1 MPVSQGQPEYILPK
15 NDFEH
20 AISGTLATSK
30 DSALHLYTNRVLV
43 PVATEDRLCCPLITG
58 SPMNHGNYDVEPDQ
72 KINWQIIKIIWPYLM
87 EYRNRV
93 LLALGFLILAK
104 LANVAGPFILKD
116 IVDALQSDTS
126 KLIAVPL
133 ALVFAYGFSRFAN
146 VLFGELRD
154 TVFGRVTEHA
164 MRRLGLKVFRHLHN
178 LDLEYHLNRR
188 TGGLSRDIERG
199 TTGISFLMRFF
210 IFNIVPTFIE
220 IFMVVG
226 IFLFKYGWGFALIT
240 TVAVITYVSFSIV
253 ATEWRT
259 KFVREANIADSASNT
274 RAVDSLLN
282 FETVKYFTNEEF
294 EAQRYD
300 YELGK
305 WELARRKNRLSLFS
319 LNGGQALIIATAMTA
334 MMWLASYRIT
344 ADEMTLGDFVLI
356 NAFMIQLFM
365 PLNFLGFVYRE
376 IKGSMANIEKMLH
389 LLELSPSVN
398 DKPGATPLKANNGAI
413 EFNDVS
419 FSYHPEREILRKVS
433 FSIESGQTVAV
444 VGASGAGKSTLV
456 KLLFRFYDLTGGRIT
471 IGGEDISDVE
481 KNSLRQS
488 IGIVPQDT
496 VLFNDSLFENVRYG
510 RPDATDEEVSHAI
523 SLAHLD
529 DFIRQLPKG
538 HHTTVGERGLKLS
551 GGEKQRVAIARTIL
565 KRSPILVFDEAT
577 SSLDSKSEQAIL
589 KALKEVSQG
598 HTSLVIAHRL
608 STIVDADKIVVL
620 DQGSVVEQG
629 SHDELLAH
637 RGYYADLWFAQ
648 QKDQQQ

>member
-1 MPVSQGQPEYILPK
+1 
-15 NDFEH
+15 
-20 AISGTLATSK
+20 
-30 DSALHLYTNRVLV
+30 
-43 PVATEDRLCCPLITG
+43 
-58 SPMNHGNYDVEPDQ
+58 MNHGNYDHEPNQ
-72 KINWQIIKIIWPYLM
+72 KINWQIIRIVWPYLM
-87 EYRNRV
+87 VYRSRV
-93 LLALGFLILAK
+93 LLALGCLVFAK
-104 LANVAGPFILKD
+104 VASVMGPFILKY

-133 ALVFAYGFSRFAN
+133 ALVLAYGFARFAN

-154 TVFGRVTEHA
+154 TIFGRVTERA
-164 MRRLGLKVFRHLHN
+164 MRKIGLEVFRHLHN

-226 IFLFKYGWGFALIT
+226 ILLFKYGWGFALIT
-240 TVAVITYVSFSIV
+240 TVAVVAYVSFSIV

-259 KFVREANIADSASNT
+259 KFVREANIADSATNT

-294 EAQRYD
+294 EAERYD

-334 MMWLASYRIT
+334 MMWLATSRVASGT
-344 ADEMTLGDFVLI
+344 MTLGDFVLI
-356 NAFMIQLFM
+356 NAFMIQLFL

-389 LLELSPSVN
+389 LLEVSPSVN
-398 DKPGATPLKANNGAI
+398 DKPEAEPLKHSAGNI
-413 EFNDVS
+413 EFSDVS
-419 FSYHPEREILRKVS
+419 FSYQTDRKILSNVS
-433 FSIESGQTVAV
+433 FSIKSGETVAV

-456 KLLFRFYDLTGGRIT
+456 KLLFRFYDLNGGKIT
-471 IGGEDISDVE
+471 IGGEDISDVS
-481 KNSLRQS
+481 KKSLRQS

-510 RPDATDEEVSHAI
+510 RPGASDEDVSQAI
-523 SLAHLD
+523 QLAHLD
-529 DFIRQLPKG
+529 GFIRQLPEG
-538 HHTTVGERGLKLS
+538 HHTKVGERGLKLS

-565 KRSPILVFDEAT
+565 KRSPILIFDEAT

-608 STIVDADKIVVL
+608 STIIDADKIVVL

-629 SHDELLAH
+629 SHEQLLSH
-637 RGYYADLWFAQ
+637 GERYAELWFAQ
-648 QKDQQQ
+648 QKEQQ